1 MLAEI
6 VREARSAGLLRPATR
21 AVLLR
26 ALLGTAGLVALIG
39 FAWTAQSTL
48 QALFAAALA
57 GVACIQL
64 GFIAHDA
71 GHGSVGRSR
80 RGNAVAGHLAF
91 TLLNGLGFRSWCE
104 SHDQHHA
111 FCQDESRDPDMAVA
125 TVMSLTPRSAAEKA
139 GLGRALLPYQGYFLW
154 PASLLFAHSLRLQ
167 SLGRSYRAPA
177 RYAGDTLL
185 LPLHYASWF
194 ALPSL
199 AFDTGAPRIAA
210 VYLMCSAVMGA
221 YLAILFWVNHIGMP
235 ALSAEH
241 GLSSLEQQVV
251 GTRNLRH
258 PRSVDPFFGGLDFQI
273 EHHLMPGVPSTH
285 LRQLQAIARPRCLA
299 AGLSYREET
308 PGQALAAI
316 TRHVSRI
323 ARLGA

>member
-1 MLAEI
+1 M
-6 VREARSAGLLRPATR
+6 
-21 AVLLR
+21 LLR

-80 RGNAVAGHLAF
+80 MGNRIAGHLAF

-125 TVMSLTPRSAAEKA
+125 TVMSLTPRSATEKT
-139 GLGRALLPYQGYFLW
+139 GLGRTLLPYQGYFLW

-177 RYAGDTLL
+177 RYPVDTLL
-185 LPLHYASWF
+185 LPLHYAGWF
-194 ALPSL
+194 ALPGL
-199 AFDTGAPRIAA
+199 AFETGVLRIAT
-210 VYLMCSAVMGA
+210 VYLTCSAVMGV
-221 YLAILFWVNHIGMP
+221 YLAMLFWVNHIGMP
-235 ALSAEH
+235 ALSADH
-241 GLSSLEQQVV
+241 ALSTLSSRSWDRATCV
-251 GTRNLRH
+251 TRAASTYSSGASTS
-258 PRSVDPFFGGLDFQI
+258 RS
-273 EHHLMPGVPSTH
+273 ST
-285 LRQLQAIARPRCLA
+285 I
-299 AGLSYREET
+299 
-308 PGQALAAI
+308 
-316 TRHVSRI
+316 
-323 ARLGA
+323 